1 MGKITQHTKCKR
13 AMLCT
18 ACIIRIIY
26 FSRLIDLRPTCL
38 ISIAR
43 GGGGGGGLLKFY
55 FVACSYFLLKL
66 NLLKKFFQEY
76 IIMY

>member
-43 GGGGGGGLLKFY
+43 GGGGGGGGGF
-55 FVACSYFLLKL
+55 
-66 NLLKKFFQEY
+66 
-76 IIMY
+76 